1 MANSSAASACRR
13 ARTHR
18 TSRRRSPTV
27 CWKSQSPSW
36 PKCSRSR
43 SRWKPPKGSFARVLP
58 CNIASMLASRPDKKS
73 GLALPAGP
81 KRPEGQRMNLR
92 LKFAAAALAAAAIS
106 GPAYAAVPAAD
117 AAPMPSLAPMV
128 KRVSPAVV
136 NIATRGTIKEQQGH
150 NPLLDD
156 PFFRRFFDTPPD
168 SAPRE
173 RQFQS
178 AGSGVIVDAKNG
190 YIITN
195 HHVVENASEITITL
209 LDNRTFNAKV
219 IGSDEGADVAD
230 LQAKQP
236 NLVAMPFGDSGKLE
250 VGDYVVAIGNPF
262 GLQHT
267 VTAGIVSAL
276 GRSGINP
283 EAGGYEDF
291 IQTDAS
297 INPGNSGGAL
307 VNLRGELVG
316 VTSAILSRSGGN
328 IGIGF
333 AIPVNMVRSVMDQLI
348 KYGQVKR
355 GVLGVQ
361 LYSVNADI
369 AKEFGLTETTGAL
382 VAGVAQGSAAERA
395 GIKTGD
401 IITTLNG
408 LTMKS
413 SGELR
418 NAIGMLH
425 VGDKVELGLMRD
437 GKPRKVTALIADR
450 GEIES
455 ASAADINRGLDG
467 ADLAD
472 APDGGGVLVNKVQEA
487 SAAAQAGIRA
497 NDVII
502 GVGRTPVANMRSFRE
517 AVKGASVLV
526 LKVRRGG
533 DTLLLPV

>member
-1 MANSSAASACRR
+1 
-13 ARTHR
+13 
-18 TSRRRSPTV
+18 
-27 CWKSQSPSW
+27 
-36 PKCSRSR
+36 
-43 SRWKPPKGSFARVLP
+43 
-58 CNIASMLASRPDKKS
+58 
-73 GLALPAGP
+73 
-81 KRPEGQRMNLR
+81 MNLR
-92 LKFAAAALAAAAIS
+92 LKFAATALAAAAIS
-106 GPAYAAVPAAD
+106 GPLYAAVPAPD

-128 KRVSPAVV
+128 KRVSPSVV
-136 NIATRGTIKEQQGH
+136 NIATRGTIKEQPGR

-156 PFFRRFFDTPPD
+156 PFFRRFFDAPPD
-168 SAPRE
+168 SKPRE

-209 LDNRTFNAKV
+209 LDDRTFTAKV
-219 IGSDEGADVAD
+219 IGSDEGADVAV

-236 NLVAMPFGDSGKLE
+236 NLVAMSLGDSTKLE

-316 VTSAILSRSGGN
+316 INSAILSRTGGN

-333 AIPVNMVRSVMDQLI
+333 AIPVNMVRGVMDQLI

-355 GVLGVQ
+355 GILGVQ
-361 LYSVNADI
+361 LYSVTPDI

-395 GIKTGD
+395 GVKTGD
-401 IITTLNG
+401 IITSLNG
-408 LTMKS
+408 ANMKS

-425 VGDKVELGLMRD
+425 VGDKVELGLLRD
-437 GKPRKVTALIADR
+437 GKPRKVTALIAER
-450 GEIES
+450 GEAES
-455 ASAADINRGLDG
+455 ASAAEINRGLDG
-467 ADLAD
+467 AELAD
-472 APDGGGVLVNKVQEA
+472 APDGGGILVNKVQEA
-487 SAAAQAGIRA
+487 SAAAQTGLRA
-497 NDVII
+497 NDVIV
-502 GVGRTPVANMRSFRE
+502 GVGRTPITNMKSFRE
-517 AVKGASVLV
+517 AVKGATVL
-526 LKVRRGG
+526 LLRVRRGG
-533 DTLLLPV
+533 DTLLLPVR

>member
-1 MANSSAASACRR
+1 
-13 ARTHR
+13 
-18 TSRRRSPTV
+18 
-27 CWKSQSPSW
+27 
-36 PKCSRSR
+36 
-43 SRWKPPKGSFARVLP
+43 
-58 CNIASMLASRPDKKS
+58 
-73 GLALPAGP
+73 
-81 KRPEGQRMNLR
+81 MNLR
-92 LKFAAAALAAAAIS
+92 LKLAAAALAASAITVQS
-106 GPAYAAVPAAD
+106 LAAVPAGD
-117 AAPMPSLAPMV
+117 GPMPTLAPMV
-128 KRVSPAVV
+128 KRVSPSVV
-136 NIATRGTIKEQQGH
+136 NIATRGTIKEQAGH

-156 PFFRRFFDTPPD
+156 PFFRRFFDAPPD
-168 SAPRE
+168 SKPRE

-209 LDNRTFNAKV
+209 LDNRTFSAKV
-219 IGSDEGADVAD
+219 IGSDEGADVAV
-230 LQAKQP
+230 LQVKQP
-236 NLVAMPFGDSGKLE
+236 NLVAMPFGDSSKLE

-276 GRSGINP
+276 GRSDINP

-316 VTSAILSRSGGN
+316 INSAILSRTGGN

-333 AIPVNMVRSVMDQLI
+333 AIPVNMVRSVMDQLV

-361 LYSVNADI
+361 LYSVNSDI
-369 AKEFGLTETTGAL
+369 AREFGLSETSGAL
-382 VAGVAQGSAAERA
+382 VAGVVQGSAADHA

-401 IITTLNG
+401 IITSLNG
-408 LTMKS
+408 VTMKS

-425 VGDKVELGLMRD
+425 VGDKVELGLLRD
-437 GKPRKVTALIADR
+437 GKPRKVTALIAER
-450 GEIES
+450 AEVES
-455 ASAADINRGLDG
+455 ASAADISRGLDG

-487 SAAAQAGIRA
+487 SAAGQSGIRA
-497 NDVII
+497 NDVIV
-502 GVGRTPVANMRSFRE
+502 GVGRTPVTDLKSFRE

-526 LKVRRGG
+526 LKIRRGS
-533 DTLLLPV
+533 DTILLPVR

>member
-1 MANSSAASACRR
+1 
-13 ARTHR
+13 
-18 TSRRRSPTV
+18 
-27 CWKSQSPSW
+27 
-36 PKCSRSR
+36 
-43 SRWKPPKGSFARVLP
+43 
-58 CNIASMLASRPDKKS
+58 
-73 GLALPAGP
+73 
-81 KRPEGQRMNLR
+81 MNLR
-92 LKFAAAALAAAAIS
+92 LKVAAAALAASAI
-106 GPAYAAVPAAD
+106 GGLALAGIPAAD
-117 AAPMPSLAPMV
+117 GTPMPTLAPMV
-128 KRVSPAVV
+128 KRVSPSVV
-136 NIATRGTIKEQQGH
+136 NIATRGTIKEQSGH

-156 PFFRRFFDTPPD
+156 PFFRRFFDTPQD
-168 SAPRE
+168 SKPRE

-209 LDNRTFNAKV
+209 LDNRTFSAKV
-219 IGSDEGADVAD
+219 VGSDEGADIAV

-236 NLVAMPFGDSGKLE
+236 NLVAMPLGDSGKLE

-276 GRSGINP
+276 GRSDINP

-316 VTSAILSRSGGN
+316 INSAILSRTGGN

-361 LYSVNADI
+361 LYSVNSDI

-382 VAGVAQGSAAERA
+382 VAGVVQGSAADRA

-401 IITTLNG
+401 IITSLNG
-408 LTMKS
+408 VTMKS

-425 VGDKVELGLMRD
+425 VGDKVELGVLRD
-437 GKPRKVTALIADR
+437 GKPRKLTALIAER
-450 GEIES
+450 SELES
-455 ASAADINRGLDG
+455 ASAADIHRGLDG
-467 ADLAD
+467 AELAD

-487 SAAAQAGIRA
+487 SAAGQAGIRA
-497 NDVII
+497 NDVIV
-502 GVGRTPVANMRSFRE
+502 GVGRTPVTDLKSFRE

-526 LKVRRGG
+526 LRIRRGG
-533 DTLLLPV
+533 DTLLLPVR